1 MEQITQQ
8 TAARDADE
16 RKQIEIDL
24 QEVKEKLERKEFFM
38 QSKEKKW
45 LEIETVLAE
54 YIAED
59 DELRDRF

>member
-1 MEQITQQ
+1 
-8 TAARDADE
+8 
-16 RKQIEIDL
+16 
-24 QEVKEKLERKEFFM
+24 VKEKLERKEFFM